1 MRVIETAVAEM
12 PTQVLA
18 VAAAEVVAPHTLR
31 IAFTTGEQRTVDFG
45 PFLRRAT
52 HPSIQAYLEKEKFC
66 QFAIVNGNVNWND
79 YDLIFP
85 LAALHDGAI
94 S

>member
-1 MRVIETAVAEM
+1 MRVVETAVAET

-31 IAFTTGEQRTVDFG
+31 IAFTTGQQCTVDFG
-45 PFLRRAT
+45 PFLRRAA
-52 HPSIQAYLEKEKFC
+52 HPAIQAYLQEERFR
-66 QFAIVNGNVNWND
+66 QFTIVNGNVNWND

-85 LAALHDGAI
+85 VSALFTGEI
-94 S
+94 L

>member
-1 MRVIETAVAEM
+1 MRIVETAVAEV
-12 PTQVLA
+12 PVQVLA

-31 IAFTTGEQRTVDFG
+31 IAFTTGEHRTVDFG
-45 PFLRRAT
+45 PFLHRAE
-52 HPSIQAYLEKEKFC
+52 HPAIRAYLQEERFR

-85 LAALHDGAI
+85 VIELYAAGVR
-94 S
+94 